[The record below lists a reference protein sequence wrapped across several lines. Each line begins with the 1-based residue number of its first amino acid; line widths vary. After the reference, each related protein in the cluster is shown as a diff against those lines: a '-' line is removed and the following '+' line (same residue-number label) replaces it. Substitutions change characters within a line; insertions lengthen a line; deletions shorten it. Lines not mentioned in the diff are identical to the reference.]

1 MKIMDKD
8 KKYMSISTDLYI
20 QLRTRIADLE
30 IQLSQEIDKRIDIE
44 NKCKTLED
52 SNSKLT
58 RIIDA
63 IM

>member
-1 MKIMDKD
+1 MDKD